1 MPFLRGYTDAVK
13 VLTDIEKGK
22 CDSACRKVWMPKIKK
37 AVTQAS
43 NPLQLN
49 KTQRTSLD
57 KKLKSMKG
65 KRYGKTLKSKP
76 SK

>member
-1 MPFLRGYTDAVK
+1 MPFLKGYADAMKILADV
-13 VLTDIEKGK
+13 EKGK
-22 CDSACRKVWMPKIKK
+22 CDASCRKVWMPKLRK

-43 NPLQLN
+43 NPLNLN

-65 KRYGKTLKSKP
+65 KRYGKTRKA
-76 SK
+76 